1 MRLPLLVA
9 TAAVAASVAALVLW
23 SGRAELGHA
32 QQPGGDLSDRGIHLT
47 ASVDHIG
54 VNPPG
59 DRTPNYLMT
68 FSHAVQV
75 SGDYSV
81 SVDGGSIASGQAVAG
96 FLLGCGINVAG
107 GVSVG
112 ISPNQGLNL
121 SISPSASPPSA
132 SVAAPSAATS
142 PTPTAAGT
150 PSPPSLTLTPP
161 SVSVS
166 PPSVSLGP
174 SFGGSLG
181 LSESL
186 SGTLTPGQVTTVS
199 TATATLDGKAAFP
212 YHITFNDAALNI
224 SQCASPVSAVPFV
237 TASMST
243 AHGLA
248 QTTAYGTQF
257 PF

>member
-9 TAAVAASVAALVLW
+9 TGAVAAGVAALVLW
-23 SGRAELGHA
+23 PGRAELGRA
-32 QQPGGDLSDRGIHLT
+32 QQPGAGISGEGIQLS

-59 DRTPNYLMT
+59 GRTPNYLMT

-81 SVDGGSIASGQAVAG
+81 SADGGSITSGQAVAG
-96 FLLGCGINVAG
+96 FLLGCGISVAG

-132 SVAAPSAATS
+132 SVAAPGVTNS
-142 PTPTAAGT
+142 PTGT
-150 PSPPSLTLTPP
+150 GNPSPPSLTVTPP

-166 PPSVSLGP
+166 PPSFSLGP

-186 SGTLTPGQVTTVS
+186 SGSLAPGQVTTVS
-199 TATATLDGKAAFP
+199 TATATLDGKTTFP
-212 YHITFNDAALNI
+212 YHITFGNAALNV
-224 SQCASPVSAVPFV
+224 SQCASAVSAVPFV
-237 TASMST
+237 TTFAST
-243 AHGLA
+243 PHGLV
-248 QTTAYGTQF
+248 QTTAYGAQF
-257 PF
+257 TF